1 MRLWTALLPLVVL
14 TAPAMADPGLPGEA
28 SVRGALDEH
37 PSVIAARARVD
48 AARAD
53 ARARSKGPHEWI
65 LSGIYSRR
73 TIDKEGTFD
82 EFDAQLTKP
91 FRLPGKASLDRRIGA
106 FGVEEAENLAE
117 DAKHQAAL
125 LLMEY
130 WIDWLETSAEAA
142 VDAQAVA
149 NYETALAAVKRRVE
163 LHDAAQLD
171 SDQSEAALGAA
182 RTTAEESSGR
192 AKLARA
198 RLAAQFPSLPLP
210 AEAPEVPQPE
220 APEGGLDRLH
230 GLVLSN
236 SHEIAAAD
244 AAANRMSSMAQRA
257 RKDRLADPSFGV
269 RLFSERGGMERGGGL
284 VLSIPLG
291 GGYRHAL
298 ADQASADASAARA
311 QAQLARFDIR
321 ETADADLASANFRL
335 EAWKR
340 ARAGLDSQMAALLKL
355 RRGNELGE
363 IDLADR
369 LLGERMAHDAFR
381 AEAVARAEALRAITK
396 LRIDSHQLWLAD

>member
-1 MRLWTALLPLVVL
+1 MRLWIALFPFAMLA
-14 TAPAMADPGLPGEA
+14 APALAEPGLPDDA
-28 SVRGALDEH
+28 SISGALDRH
-37 PSVIAARARVD
+37 PSVIAARARVE

-53 ARARSKGPHEWI
+53 AHARAKGPHEWT

-91 FRLPGKASLDRRIGA
+91 FRLPGKASLDRQIGA
-106 FGVEEAENLAE
+106 FGLEEAENLAE

-149 NYETALAAVKRRVE
+149 NYEAALAAVKRRVE

-171 SDQSEAALGAA
+171 ADQAEAVLGAA
-182 RTTAEESSGR
+182 RTMAEESSGR

-210 AEAPEVPQPE
+210 VDAPEVPQPE

-244 AAANRMSSMAQRA
+244 AAAHRMSSMAERA
-257 RKDRLADPSFGV
+257 RKDRRADPSFGF

-291 GGYRHAL
+291 GGYRRAL
-298 ADQASADASAARA
+298 ADRASADASAAQAR
-311 QAQLARFDIR
+311 AQLARFDIR
-321 ETADADLASANFRL
+321 ETADADLTSANYRL
-335 EAWKR
+335 ESWKR
-340 ARAGLDSQMAALLKL
+340 ARAGLNSQMAALLKL
-355 RRGNELGE
+355 RRGHELGE
-363 IDLADR
+363 VDLADM

-381 AEAVARAEALRAITK
+381 SEAVARAEAMRAITK